1 MGIVVRD
8 EGHKVTSDINVTPM
22 VDVMLVLL
30 IIFMVITPM
39 LDQKVNV
46 TLAKTDTAVA
56 MENASKQDAV
66 TVAITRD
73 NKVYLGQDQV
83 TMDTLG
89 SKVADKIQNKTDKTV
104 YFRADAR
111 SHYGTVEDAIDAVR
125 TAGVE
130 EIAFLTDNRENNT
143 PPPGVA
149 GGE

>member
-8 EGHKVTSDINVTPM
+8 EGSKVNSNINVTPM

-46 TLAKTDTAVA
+46 TLAQTDSAVA
-56 MENASKQDAV
+56 MQNASKQDAV
-66 TVAITRD
+66 TVAVTRD
-73 NKVYLGQDQV
+73 NKVYLGQDQ
-83 TMDTLG
+83 TTLANLG
-89 SKVADKIQNKTDKTV
+89 TAVATKIQNKTDKTV

-130 EIAFLTDNRENNT
+130 EIAFLTDNRESNQ
-143 PPPGVA
+143 PPSGVA
-149 GGE
+149 GNQ

>member
-1 MGIVVRD
+1 MAIVVRN
-8 EGHKVTSDINVTPM
+8 EGKKVTSDINVTPM

-46 TLAKTDTAVA
+46 TLAKTDSAVA
-56 MENASKQDAV
+56 MQDASKQDAV
-66 TVAITRD
+66 TVAVTRD
-73 NKVYLGQDQV
+73 NKVYLGQDQT
-83 TMDTLG
+83 TMANLG
-89 SKVADKIQNKTDKTV
+89 TQVATKIQNKTDKTV

-130 EIAFLTDNRENNT
+130 QIAFLTDNRESNQ
-143 PPPGVA
+143 PPTGVA
-149 GGE
+149 GNQ

>member
-8 EGHKVTSDINVTPM
+8 EGSKVNSNINVTPM

-46 TLAKTDTAVA
+46 TLAQTDSAVA
-56 MENASKQDAV
+56 MQNASKQDAV
-66 TVAITRD
+66 TVAVTRD
-73 NKVYLGQDQV
+73 NKVYLGQDQ
-83 TMDTLG
+83 TTIANLG
-89 SKVADKIQNKTDKTV
+89 TQVATKIQNKTDKTV

-130 EIAFLTDNRENNT
+130 EIAFLTENQESNT
-143 PPPGVA
+143 PPQGVA
-149 GGE
+149 GNQ

>member
-1 MGIVVRD
+1 MGINKRD
-8 EGHKVTSDINVTPM
+8 EGKKVNSNINVTPM

-46 TLAKTDTAVA
+46 TLAQTDSAVA
-56 MENASKQDAV
+56 MQNASKQDAV
-66 TVAITRD
+66 TVAVTRD
-73 NKVYLGQDQV
+73 NKVYLGQDQ
-83 TMDTLG
+83 TTIANLG
-89 SKVADKIQNKTDKTV
+89 TQVATKIQNKTDKTV

-130 EIAFLTDNRENNT
+130 EIAFLTDNRESNQ
-143 PPPGVA
+143 PPTGVA
-149 GGE
+149 GNR